1 MNRIN
6 SLLEGLFAG
15 AVFFVTFL
23 YAVSLVADRFASRA
37 VNSGVP
43 TPMPELLTINLLM
56 VGAFMMEHSAMVR
69 RVFKRVIR
77 SA

>member
-1 MNRIN
+1 MNRIT

-23 YAVSLVADRFASRA
+23 YAVSFIADRIASRA

-43 TPMPELLTINLLM
+43 TPMPELLSINLLM
-56 VGAFMMEHSAMVR
+56 LGAFMMEHSAMVR
-69 RVFKRVIR
+69 RAFKRAIR